1 MTVGTADV
9 VSPVLAAPEVIVLFL
24 SRVTRKTGFGGFLR
38 RLAFE
43 RNDLFRIT
51 FFDVRLAW
59 SMTRFTAS
67 HFVVP
72 TADLRELGVRRV
84 RESLELIFVAIFA
97 GIAADVVV
105 FIVGS
110 RLCLA
115 WLRCLRRRAR
125 GQPHRRCNQRN
136 TKQQRLND
144 SVYTHLTDLTFHA
157 IAQQS
162 REHEPRVYF

>member
-1 MTVGTADV
+1 MRGVTVGTADV

-97 GIAADVVV
+97 SFTAYVV
-105 FIVGS
+105 FSFVCRNFALGLLS
-110 RLCLA
+110 RM
-115 WLRCLRRRAR
+115 RRAI
-125 GQPHRRCNQRN
+125 G
-136 TKQQRLND
+136 
-144 SVYTHLTDLTFHA
+144 S
-157 IAQQS
+157 
-162 REHEPRVYF
+162 